1 MTDILVISKKRTYF
15 STSEIIKSLKKR
27 EVNAR
32 YIKTENLRLCVEGD
46 SVSLSYKRENLT
58 NVGSIIPRIGRSL
71 TNFGYSMIRHFE
83 ILGVP
88 TTLSSFGLLH
98 ARNKFLALQ
107 SLVGSGIPF
116 PESWLAGS
124 KIEFGA
130 IKEKMDFPIIIK
142 LLSGTQ
148 GVGVMRINNERDAI
162 PIIDTM
168 EELKQL
174 ILIQE
179 YLKNEGE
186 DLRAFVVDGK
196 VVAAMRRISP
206 EYDWRA
212 NIHAGGKGVA
222 YQLTSEEEEMT
233 VKAAEKLKLGVA
245 GIDLLQTPDG
255 PRLIE
260 ANVSPGFRGLL
271 TATGINAAD
280 AIADYAIKLSKK

>member
-1 MTDILVISKKRTYF
+1 MADVIVISKKRTYF
-15 STSEIIKSLKKR
+15 STSEILKALKKR
-27 EVNAR
+27 EANAR
-32 YIKTENLRLCVEGD
+32 FIKTEKLRLCAEGD
-46 SVSLSYKRENLT
+46 SVSLSYQRENLVD
-58 NVGSIIPRIGRSL
+58 VGSIIPRIGRSL
-71 TNFGYSMIRHFE
+71 TSFGYSMIRHFE
-83 ILGVP
+83 ILSVP

-107 SLVGSGIPF
+107 ALVGSGIPF

-124 KIEFGA
+124 KMEFGA
-130 IKEKMDFPIIIK
+130 IKEKLNFPIIIK

-168 EELKQL
+168 EELKQQ

-179 YLKNEGE
+179 YLENEGE
-186 DLRAFVVDGK
+186 DVRAFVVDGE

-233 VKAAEKLKLGVA
+233 LKAAEILKLGVA
-245 GIDLLQTPDG
+245 GIDLLQTPNG

-271 TATGINAAD
+271 AATGINAAD
-280 AIADYAIKLSKK
+280 AIAKYAIRLSKK